1 VKFHYAECNVVPLI
15 SLNKQL
21 NLHQSLTT
29 IIIMM
34 YLLRT
39 VPPALTHYSQTHTVD
54 TVWKVSNFRCTRQF
68 RSSEMWRPAVRA

>member
-21 NLHQSLTT
+21 NLHHSLT
-29 IIIMM
+29 IIIIIIT

-39 VPPALTHYSQTHTVD
+39 VPPQFTHYSQAHTVD
-54 TVWKVSNFRCTRQF
+54 TVWKVSNFQCIRQF
-68 RSSEMWRPAVRA
+68 HPSEM

>member
-21 NLHQSLTT
+21 NLHQSLT
-29 IIIMM
+29 IIIII

-39 VPPALTHYSQTHTVD
+39 VPPPFTHYSQAHTVD
-54 TVWKVSNFRCTRQF
+54 TVWKVSNFQCTREF
-68 RSSEMWRPAVRA
+68 RSSEM